1 MRCCACC
8 RMPGPLAEVCPGEI
22 DDIGVLIGLCRRCVQ
37 AHRRLPHGTTQKRL
51 NAAAS
56 LAARD
61 ETGRFWSARFP
72 DAGAARLAAHM
83 LGHPDTAPDTAA
95 ALGWR

>member
-1 MRCCACC
+1 
-8 RMPGPLAEVCPGEI
+8 MPGPLAKVQPGAL
-22 DDIGVLIGLCRRCVQ
+22 DGLGVLIGICPRCVQ
-37 AHRRLPHGTTQKRL
+37 AHRRLPAGTVTKRI

-56 LAARD
+56 LAAGD
-61 ETGRFWSARFP
+61 TTGRYWTARFP